1 MIGGTPFSTVP
12 SGGIWNLCSL
22 RHSDRDR
29 QCVRRGRRGVYHA
42 VVCVPPAVG
51 HSARLCPPAVA
62 STDFQIPPGGT
73 AEKGWYWRRWGE
85 GGRERKERREER
97 GEVRR

>member
-29 QCVRRGRRGVYHA
+29 QCVRRGRE
-42 VVCVPPAVG
+42 
-51 HSARLCPPAVA
+51 
-62 STDFQIPPGGT
+62 Q
-73 AEKGWYWRRWGE
+73 
-85 GGRERKERREER
+85 KERREER

>member
-1 MIGGTPFSTVP
+1 MIGGTPISAVP
-12 SGGIWNLCSL
+12 PGGIWNLCSL

-29 QCVRRGRRGVYHA
+29 QCVRRGRRGDYHA

-51 HSARLCPPAVA
+51 HSACLCPPAVA

-73 AEKGWYWRRWGE
+73 AEKGWDWRRWGE
-85 GGRERKERREER
+85 GGR
-97 GEVRR
+97 GWHGMDGG

>member
-12 SGGIWNLCSL
+12 SGGIWNLCS
-22 RHSDRDR
+22 
-29 QCVRRGRRGVYHA
+29 
-42 VVCVPPAVG
+42 
-51 HSARLCPPAVA
+51 LCPPAVA